1 MSEAEVAKS
10 GDVGSRIDGAA
21 AAAAVPTPQ
30 SELEVIFNDGD
41 IAVLNKPSGLR
52 TVPGK
57 AVGPEAETR
66 AHVRHQDTTGF
77 RMRRVLYGMYQHEIK
92 IDGGITS

>member
-1 MSEAEVAKS
+1 MSDGEVAKS
-10 GDVGSRIDGAA
+10 ADIASRID
-21 AAAAVPTPQ
+21 AAAVVPAAQ
-30 SELEVIFNDGD
+30 SSELEVIFNDND

-66 AHVRHQDTTGF
+66 AHVRQQQWFPDGSA
-77 RMRRVLYGMYQHEIK
+77 YGYER
-92 IDGGITS
+92 SCV

>member
-1 MSEAEVAKS
+1 MSDGELVKS
-10 GDVGSRIDGAA
+10 EDVGRTSDAA
-21 AAAAVPTPQ
+21 AAADAVRAAQ
-30 SELEVIFNDGD
+30 SELEVIFNDDD

-66 AHVRHQDTTGF
+66 AHVREQRTPLF
-77 RMRRVLYGMYQHEIK
+77 LRMRI
-92 IDGGITS
+92 IDTAALGRNCA